1 MPCSHKRTTFSIAL
15 VRQLKF
21 FQKHKNIPNT
31 LGNLAKSTA
40 TDARGFRGG
49 GGKVVSGGKF
59 IVTTKSYKEKRKRIL
74 LRWLRML
81 RLPPGEAEQTL
92 LLMERPKK
100 RSKESWLHLLS
111 SITAGGGWK
120 DSWSLVVCSAVKKQ
134 PSEPLRDK
142 ELMICISHWD
152 GMLQRMARVKLTD
165 FVKNKVHPD
174 PPTAL
179 KKGRELISGAGRCR
193 EFYQA
198 SLHTASFS
206 SSVKY
211 LWKWSSGLLVM
222 KFLFSHKEG
231 HDLWSGSR

>member
-1 MPCSHKRTTFSIAL
+1 MFTETHYFFYSFSPTIKIL
-15 VRQLKF
+15 SET
-21 FQKHKNIPNT
+21 QKYPKHIRKPGQEHSNRRERLP
-31 LGNLAKSTA
+31 
-40 TDARGFRGG
+40 GG

-193 EFYQA
+193 EFYQT

-222 KFLFSHKEG
+222 KFLFSHKDG